1 MTLAVIEA
9 GITIDSKLIDPAPV
23 KFPDNLMEAVFDA
36 DLLKGNLLVRN
47 FRNGDRFQ
55 PLGMRGHKK
64 VKDLFI
70 ANQLPLRMRAA
81 LPLLVMDKEILWIPG
96 CGRSDFAR
104 IGSAT
109 KISLH
114 LKVIPQPK

>member
-1 MTLAVIEA
+1 VIEA
-9 GITIDSKLIDPAPV
+9 GITIVSELIDSAPG
-23 KFPDNLMEAVFDA
+23 KLPDNFMEAVFDA
-36 DLLKGNLLVRN
+36 DLLKGNLVVRN

-55 PLGMRGHKK
+55 PLGMVGHKK

-70 ANQLPLRMRAA
+70 ANQLPWRTRAA
-81 LPLLVMDKEILWIPG
+81 LPLLVMDNEILWIPG
-96 CGRSDFAR
+96 YGRSDSAR

-114 LKVIPQPK
+114 LKVIPQPR